1 MNGIDKIIDRIGGDA
16 KGEIDGIL
24 AQANEQ
30 AQAITAKYAAQ
41 ASAEAEEIL
50 SKGRKAA
57 AERGGR
63 LDSVAQ
69 LECRKENLA
78 GKQEVI
84 EEAFALAQKKLRA
97 LPEADYVEL
106 LVRLAVEASTTGRE
120 KLIFSPADRARVGKA
135 VVLAANE
142 RLAKAVAPKLP
153 DEVTDSRAGAI
164 LDRVVTG
171 ASALLN
177 GTGMLTL
184 AEETRPIDGG
194 FVLSDGAV
202 EVNCSFDA
210 LIRMKKADI
219 TGEVSAVL
227 FP

>member
-78 GKQEVI
+78 VKQEVI
-84 EEAFALAQKKLRA
+84 EEAFALAQKKLRE

-120 KLIFSPADRARVGKA
+120 KLLFSPADRARVGKA

-153 DEVTDSRAGAI
+153 DEVTDSRAGTI

-171 ASALLN
+171 ASALLD

-184 AEETRPIDGG
+184 AEETRLD
-194 FVLSDGAV
+194 
-202 EVNCSFDA
+202 
-210 LIRMKKADI
+210 
-219 TGEVSAVL
+219 
-227 FP
+227 

>member
-1 MNGIDKIIDRIGGDA
+1 M
-16 KGEIDGIL
+16 
-24 AQANEQ
+24 
-30 AQAITAKYAAQ
+30 
-41 ASAEAEEIL
+41 
-50 SKGRKAA
+50 
-57 AERGGR
+57 
-63 LDSVAQ
+63 AQ

-153 DEVTDSRAGAI
+153 DEVTDSRAGTI

-171 ASALLN
+171 ASALL
-177 GTGMLTL
+177 
-184 AEETRPIDGG
+184 
-194 FVLSDGAV
+194 DGAV